1 MKTGILIIQPKD
13 WTPDDGPE
21 LLQELLFLTYQE
33 AVDAYFETD
42 RDANIVT
49 LWEANE
55 KHYNRIQ
62 RKAPEAIE

>member
-1 MKTGILIIQPKD
+1 MRKGILLIQPKD
-13 WTPDDGPE
+13 WTPDDGPDG
-21 LLQELLFLTYQE
+21 LQEIHYSTYQE

-42 RDANIVT
+42 RVANIVT

-55 KHYNRIQ
+55 RFYNRIQ